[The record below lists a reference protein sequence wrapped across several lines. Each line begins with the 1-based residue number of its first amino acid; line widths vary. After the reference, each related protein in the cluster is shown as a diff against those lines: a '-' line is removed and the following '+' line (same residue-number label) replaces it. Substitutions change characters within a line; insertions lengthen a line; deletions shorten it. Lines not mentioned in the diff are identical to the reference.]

1 MPIKTTSISDEL
13 AKKVKDQEG
22 KLGEAG
28 KGVVALNDLTAVYLS
43 AMAKMTYPL
52 QDSAAMA
59 AGLAAALRSFIGED
73 SVATQTKSSD
83 DPPEN
88 RWEEILEKEGIDILT
103 GDMVYNK
110 PSLSPMYENWLKNN
124 KDATEE
130 RKREMAA
137 EKANQMNHNNAIQSL
152 DTSSIVEPNK
162 QSVAEIETT
171 VDEKIL
177 IAMTDK
183 MKMQSAN
190 YSAALNN
197 LNIAFKNNSAIA
209 VKVFKLRL
217 PTNPS
222 IPSTML

>member
-1 MPIKTTSISDEL
+1 
-13 AKKVKDQEG
+13 
-22 KLGEAG
+22 
-28 KGVVALNDLTAVYLS
+28 
-43 AMAKMTYPL
+43 
-52 QDSAAMA
+52 
-59 AGLAAALRSFIGED
+59 
-73 SVATQTKSSD
+73 
-83 DPPEN
+83 
-88 RWEEILEKEGIDILT
+88 
-103 GDMVYNK
+103 
-110 PSLSPMYENWLKNN
+110 LSPMYENWLKNN

-197 LNIAFKNNSAIA
+197 LNIAFKNNSAIVTELA
-209 VKVFKLRL
+209 
-217 PTNPS
+217 
-222 IPSTML
+222 